1 MSSAGVIP
9 AYQTAH
15 KRPCP
20 VTAKLGIPENFRLEG
35 EYGSAAAG
43 FFINWGEGEIAA
55 EVSAFNAFAARQ
67 RHAIPKEFCNRFFI
81 LWRNIVPNQIRWGF
95 YS

>member
-20 VTAKLGIPENFRLEG
+20 VTAKLGIPANFRLEG

-43 FFINWGEGEIAA
+43 FFINWGRGEVEAG
-55 EVSAFNAFAARQ
+55 VSAFKAFATMQ
-67 RHAIPKEFCNRFFI
+67 MHTIPKEFCNRFFI
-81 LWRNIVPNQIRWGF
+81 LWKNIVPNPICWDF